1 MMRQKSSTLC
11 LFIVASLVS
20 ILSGCA
26 GQHTNYQFTVDV
38 SGDTEGL
45 IFDGQCSTQRAGF
58 WPGESV
64 AEGLKVEG
72 TVHAVDQPQEYAI
85 SGYFIYC
92 AVANQSSTGTIT
104 VELLKDGNV
113 IASAQSSSP
122 DEPATIEF
130 GQKP

>member
-1 MMRQKSSTLC
+1 MMRHKSGILC
-11 LFIVASLVS
+11 LFMVTSLIS

-26 GQHTNYQFTVDV
+26 GQRTNYQFTVSI
-38 SGDTEGL
+38 SGDTDGL
-45 IFDGQCSTQRAGF
+45 TFDGQCSTQRAGF

-64 AEGLKVEG
+64 ADGLRVEG
-72 TVHAVDQPQEYAI
+72 TVHAADQLQEYAI

-104 VELLKDGNV
+104 VELLADGAV
-113 IASAQSSSP
+113 VASAQSNSP